1 MLRSQSGNGGG
12 GEESSM
18 SRCTN
23 DYVEGIRER
32 YRDQEKDIEVKS
44 MSSNESECASDHTE
58 KLSFT
63 KEDDQED

>member
-1 MLRSQSGNGGG
+1 VLRSKSGNGGG

-32 YRDQEKDIEVKS
+32 YREQEKDIEVKS
-44 MSSNESECASDHTE
+44 MSSN
-58 KLSFT
+58 
-63 KEDDQED
+63 